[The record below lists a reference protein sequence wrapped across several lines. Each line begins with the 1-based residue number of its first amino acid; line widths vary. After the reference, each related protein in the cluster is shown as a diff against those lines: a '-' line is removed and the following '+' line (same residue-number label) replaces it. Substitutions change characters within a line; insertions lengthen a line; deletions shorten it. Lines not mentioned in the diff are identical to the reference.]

1 MGRSYQILILEKW
14 VVEDVGLIQVAQ
26 RLSLVVD
33 CCAQGNEPA
42 VPVKGPE
49 FLDQLS
55 LCQYPKATEQHVN
68 VVATCCLNQ

>member
-1 MGRSYQILILEKW
+1 
-14 VVEDVGLIQVAQ
+14 VEDVGLIQVAQ